1 MLSWHDTQHSRSNLK
16 FQLPVYQVRD
26 RDTGKINRE
35 IVWCSQRSRNKNNT
49 SIKSRDRD
57 RFVCAYTERERTT
70 KLQREWVTLWKWKLY
85 YKNIFSWVWRKERK
99 KKSLFSSS
107 LFGFLRALSLFFH
120 VFRVVRFDVSF
131 SSRRSLAGVVHAE
144 ISLARAYNFG
154 SLESSEAP
162 HRAFPRF
169 SLSYAMLFEVWVIV

>member
-1 MLSWHDTQHSRSNLK
+1 MGHSLEMKTLLQKHIQLS
-16 FQLPVYQVRD
+16 VEE
-26 RDTGKINRE
+26 GK
-35 IVWCSQRSRNKNNT
+35 
-49 SIKSRDRD
+49 
-57 RFVCAYTERERTT
+57 
-70 KLQREWVTLWKWKLY
+70 
-85 YKNIFSWVWRKERK
+85 K

-107 LFGFLRALSLFFH
+107 LFGSLRALSLFFH

-169 SLSYAMLFEVWVIV
+169 SLSYAMLFEV